1 MFDLLA
7 QAAPPKY
14 TFFGLPPGSQ
24 NLTIAIIVTFVVGVL
39 LAIGLSM
46 APTRLRRPITWFF
59 TFLAGG
65 FYVLMFLYPTPI
77 ARQEGE
83 IARNPGEQ
91 FSFWLEDAL
100 PKVADVS
107 NILAAFLLGLGI
119 FSLLTIH
126 ITKVVKKQKDYA
138 YSIVLLVGMLAM
150 SVFGYADYY
159 QRSMDKAFKLEDP
172 ANWGLVQYGKDLLF
186 NGFVQ
191 QMDAAMFSIIAFF
204 ILSAAY
210 RAFRV
215 RSVEATILMATALI
229 MILSIMGAVDYAWG
243 TGIDGIT
250 GKDPAS
256 FLNNFKISEVANWI
270 KNTLQVPSLRALDF
284 GVGLGALAMGLR
296 LWLGLEKGVRN

>member
-14 TFFGLPPGSQ
+14 TFFGLPPGSSQ
-24 NLTIAIIVTFVVGVL
+24 LTIAMIATFVVGVL

-46 APTRLRRPITWFF
+46 APTRLRRPVTWFF

-65 FYVLMFLYPTPI
+65 FYVLIFFYPSPI
-77 ARQEGE
+77 ARQEGQ
-83 IARNPGEQ
+83 IARNTGEQ

-126 ITKVVKKQKDYA
+126 ITKVVKKQKDFA

-150 SVFGYADYY
+150 TVFGYADYY
-159 QRSMDKAFKLEDP
+159 QRSQDKAFKLEDP
-172 ANWGLVQYGKDLLF
+172 ANWGIMQYGKDLLF

-229 MILSIMGAVDYAWG
+229 MILSIMGAVDFAWG
-243 TGIDGIT
+243 SGIDAIT
-250 GKDPAS
+250 HKDPGS